1 METIFPPFPALSLP
15 RHAWVELL
23 GDARGWL
30 GAEPCSLSLPLEAPR
45 MWWRSRAHVGP
56 GGLVVP
62 WGSCSWSVLGIC
74 PSVCPSCGH
83 PPLPSPWL
91 RRAASCVAGLYLLG
105 QVKALNS

>member
-1 METIFPPFPALSLP
+1 METIFPPFPAPSLP
-15 RHAWVELL
+15 RHAWVEL
-23 GDARGWL
+23 L

-45 MWWRSRAHVGP
+45 TWWRSRAHVGP

-62 WGSCSWSVLGIC
+62 RGSCSCSVLGVR
-74 PSVCPSCGH
+74 PSVCPSRGH
-83 PPLPSPWL
+83 PPPPSPWL